1 VVIRLGGTRENLLRA
16 YDTIE
21 PAGVFDN
28 PWAMPGE
35 TGRTLW
41 ICRGRK
47 VPLDVAWPGFKR
59 YR

>member
-1 VVIRLGGTRENLLRA
+1 VVIRLGRTREQLLQSYA
-16 YDTIE
+16 SVA
-21 PAGVFDN
+21 PAGMFEN
-28 PWAMPGE
+28 KWAMPGE

-47 VPLDVAWPGFKR
+47 VPLDVAWPEFRR